1 MRPDDRR
8 AQLLRQINKV
18 LDRKKLV
25 EPKPKKEKEQ
35 KEWVLPAAKIAY
47 KVGKAAAPKVG
58 QAITKINPA
67 AAGMASAVANNAKNW
82 AQSRFS
88 TRVPPASLHLLPT
101 YPPHFHMN
109 SSWYKGQL
117 PSFAPC
123 PPSVTC
129 KETKSSKR
137 ARSARVGKGSQKQVE
152 SKEHKT
158 NSDS

>member
-47 KVGKAAAPKVG
+47 KVGKYAAPKVG

-67 AAGMASAVANNAKNW
+67 AAGMASAVVNKSVNYAKDKLDSIMQKRRERQKKVATEIVTTGGVGLPVPDKGPINVTDRRRRKDKPPVLLK
-82 AQSRFS
+82 RFRQYS
-88 TRVPPASLHLLPT
+88 G
-101 YPPHFHMN
+101 Y
-109 SSWYKGQL
+109 
-117 PSFAPC
+117 
-123 PPSVTC
+123 
-129 KETKSSKR
+129 
-137 ARSARVGKGSQKQVE
+137 
-152 SKEHKT
+152 
-158 NSDS
+158 

>member
-82 AQSRFS
+82 AQSKLDSILQRRRERQKKVATEMVTTGGVGLPVPDKGPVNVTDRRRRKDKPPVLLKRFRQHS
-88 TRVPPASLHLLPT
+88 G
-101 YPPHFHMN
+101 M
-109 SSWYKGQL
+109 
-117 PSFAPC
+117 
-123 PPSVTC
+123 
-129 KETKSSKR
+129 
-137 ARSARVGKGSQKQVE
+137 
-152 SKEHKT
+152 
-158 NSDS
+158 